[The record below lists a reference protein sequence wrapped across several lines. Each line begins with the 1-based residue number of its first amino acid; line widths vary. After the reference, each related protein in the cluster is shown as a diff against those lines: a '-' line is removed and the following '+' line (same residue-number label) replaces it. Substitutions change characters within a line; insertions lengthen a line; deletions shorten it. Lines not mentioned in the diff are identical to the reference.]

1 MIKVEKVSKI
11 YQSDD
16 VPTYALDKVDLLLP
30 NKGMI
35 FIVGKSGS
43 GKSTLLNVIAG
54 FDKPSE
60 GAVYFGQ
67 DKLNYLSPKELDYY
81 RNSTIGFVFQD
92 YCLIETFTVKQNI
105 KMAFDYQN
113 KKTSNC
119 KIEDIL
125 ESVEMKGFGKHYP
138 RQLSAGQ
145 KQRIAIARALAKDS
159 KIILAD
165 EPTGNLDSKTSIQ
178 ILDLLKKISEERLVV
193 IVSHNK
199 EDANKYADRII
210 EISNGK
216 IVADKVKN
224 LGYENNYSIS
234 NKVITLPNRTH
245 LSEEQLTEINK
256 TINEGKGSVL
266 VNRGQDEFID
276 FNGEINTYNVS
287 TSETHM
293 GFMNML
299 KYSWLFFKNQFFS
312 FFLVVLTVTILIT
325 TLSISIQFANYNG
338 NYQFAEA
345 IKASDTTTL
354 ILRQDGEVVV
364 GNDVFVGKHMLPF
377 NQEDGEKLKR
387 KFGYDSYDVYNLYYP
402 VAASSAALYKYK
414 DNALDNRGSVNTLM
428 ICDMQYLIDTFKDEN
443 NKLNYVGNISENEE
457 GIIITDYIADYLLY
471 NYSQST
477 YTSYQDIFTNP
488 YLYKVYGVKI
498 SAIIDTVY
506 DYESYKDGSFEASYN
521 EADYNDLL
529 LYHLSMA
536 YSINPNIIEAHKND
550 VKEESDYFICHQQMY
565 TTDQGISVDLFDKSL
580 YIYNEYKEDEIS
592 LTYDTYNSLFGTECS
607 SYDKSQFKE
616 EYVTLQF
623 NGISQNEIVNKR
635 VKVVGLSGSL
645 YNGIS
650 RELLKQL
657 VDPQIF
663 KVGEY
668 IIGVEDP
675 SNIIN
680 SVEEYNMYIINSRIN
695 VAKLAVKVVAIFSDL
710 FTMVALIL
718 VVSIIVLIIINAVNT
733 LNKNIY
739 NIGVSR
745 SMGAH
750 MNELGFIYSLQMIVF
765 GLLVIIFSLALDYF
779 ATGFSNSILKNT
791 IPKVIVVP
799 GLNEIT
805 FVRFN
810 PAITAFTT
818 LLVVILTI
826 ISIIIPIMAIKKMNP
841 VSIIKKKN

>member
-1 MIKVEKVSKI
+1 
-11 YQSDD
+11 
-16 VPTYALDKVDLLLP
+16 
-30 NKGMI
+30 
-35 FIVGKSGS
+35 
-43 GKSTLLNVIAG
+43 
-54 FDKPSE
+54 
-60 GAVYFGQ
+60 
-67 DKLNYLSPKELDYY
+67 
-81 RNSTIGFVFQD
+81 
-92 YCLIETFTVKQNI
+92 
-105 KMAFDYQN
+105 
-113 KKTSNC
+113 
-119 KIEDIL
+119 
-125 ESVEMKGFGKHYP
+125 
-138 RQLSAGQ
+138 
-145 KQRIAIARALAKDS
+145 
-159 KIILAD
+159 
-165 EPTGNLDSKTSIQ
+165 
-178 ILDLLKKISEERLVV
+178 
-193 IVSHNK
+193 
-199 EDANKYADRII
+199 
-210 EISNGK
+210 
-216 IVADKVKN
+216 
-224 LGYENNYSIS
+224 
-234 NKVITLPNRTH
+234 
-245 LSEEQLTEINK
+245 
-256 TINEGKGSVL
+256 
-266 VNRGQDEFID
+266 
-276 FNGEINTYNVS
+276 
-287 TSETHM
+287 
-293 GFMNML
+293 
-299 KYSWLFFKNQFFS
+299 
-312 FFLVVLTVTILIT
+312 
-325 TLSISIQFANYNG
+325 
-338 NYQFAEA
+338 
-345 IKASDTTTL
+345 
-354 ILRQDGEVVV
+354 
-364 GNDVFVGKHMLPF
+364 
-377 NQEDGEKLKR
+377 
-387 KFGYDSYDVYNLYYP
+387 
-402 VAASSAALYKYK
+402 
-414 DNALDNRGSVNTLM
+414 
-428 ICDMQYLIDTFKDEN
+428 
-443 NKLNYVGNISENEE
+443 
-457 GIIITDYIADYLLY
+457 
-471 NYSQST
+471 
-477 YTSYQDIFTNP
+477 
-488 YLYKVYGVKI
+488 
-498 SAIIDTVY
+498 
-506 DYESYKDGSFEASYN
+506 
-521 EADYNDLL
+521 
-529 LYHLSMA
+529 
-536 YSINPNIIEAHKND
+536 
-550 VKEESDYFICHQQMY
+550 MY

-826 ISIIIPIMAIKKMNP
+826 ISIIIPITAIKKMNP

>member
-60 GAVYFGQ
+60 GSVYFGK
-67 DKLNYLSPKELDYY
+67 DKLNDLSPKELDYY
-81 RNSTIGFVFQD
+81 RNSIIGFVFQD

-471 NYSQST
+471 SYSQST

-521 EADYNDLL
+521 EADYND
-529 LYHLSMA
+529 A
-536 YSINPNIIEAHKND
+536 YDEEDDRDLAERYYLALQNNKTSGNVNHYKSWALEVTGCGYCKVIPLWDKDNGMNGKGSVKLIIANSNKRQASAELIKD
-550 VKEESDYFICHQQMY
+550 VKDHIGAVDGTGEAPIGADVTVISYTEKTVNIDMDVLIDENTTLDIVKENMKKVLENYLNDLDVDATKVRIFDIYKAITKVDGLVDADAIKLNGIESNI
-565 TTDQGISVDLFDKSL
+565 DL
-580 YIYNEYKEDEIS
+580 NDEIPI
-592 LTYDTYNSLFGTECS
+592 LGTITL
-607 SYDKSQFKE
+607 KE
-616 EYVTLQF
+616 
-623 NGISQNEIVNKR
+623 R
-635 VKVVGLSGSL
+635 V
-645 YNGIS
+645 I
-650 RELLKQL
+650 
-657 VDPQIF
+657 
-663 KVGEY
+663 
-668 IIGVEDP
+668 
-675 SNIIN
+675 
-680 SVEEYNMYIINSRIN
+680 
-695 VAKLAVKVVAIFSDL
+695 
-710 FTMVALIL
+710 
-718 VVSIIVLIIINAVNT
+718 
-733 LNKNIY
+733 
-739 NIGVSR
+739 
-745 SMGAH
+745 
-750 MNELGFIYSLQMIVF
+750 
-765 GLLVIIFSLALDYF
+765 
-779 ATGFSNSILKNT
+779 
-791 IPKVIVVP
+791 
-799 GLNEIT
+799 
-805 FVRFN
+805 
-810 PAITAFTT
+810 
-818 LLVVILTI
+818 
-826 ISIIIPIMAIKKMNP
+826 
-841 VSIIKKKN
+841 